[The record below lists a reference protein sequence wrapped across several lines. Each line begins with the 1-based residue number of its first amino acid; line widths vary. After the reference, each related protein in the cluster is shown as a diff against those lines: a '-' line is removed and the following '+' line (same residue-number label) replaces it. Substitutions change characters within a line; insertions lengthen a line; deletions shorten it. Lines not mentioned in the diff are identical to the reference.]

1 MNKLFRFI
9 ILIAIFQSCKES
21 EIADTVIL
29 SGVTKKNIS
38 ELHLKTNQKF
48 KLHSQPEIDYNL
60 KHSKKNFQDSLII
73 KEGYYDLILD
83 DRTILLYLKS
93 GDNLNLDINNSQINI
108 TGNGRN
114 KNEYLRN
121 RISLEKDLSSRNF
134 RNYYSTLNED
144 SFLKLADSIFN
155 LRTNLI
161 RDSRLKNSKLRFIEE
176 SFAKLDRAHKF
187 LNYPFTRLRFDKN
200 YIKSKKFPDTF
211 DNIDINDERLID
223 MPYYS
228 TLMFLKTINE
238 VMALDKQ
245 SFDSSIGY
253 LKFII
258 DDGLKVSNRRLKE
271 EIVYKTINWTIEET
285 DSLDKLFKIYKKF
298 TVDSI
303 KLNKITDKYLKL
315 KGLTKGSLAPNF
327 TIKNKKGELTTLKS
341 LKGNVVY
348 IDFWAT
354 WCKPCISEIE
364 PSKEL
369 QKKFTGKNI
378 KFVNICIEC
387 EHNSWVKMLSN
398 KNIQGIN
405 LLVSKGNENILKED
419 YFIQGLPRYVIIDK
433 EGKIFD
439 LSAKR
444 PSNPE
449 LQLELMNL
457 L

>member
-1 MNKLFRFI
+1 MNKLFSII
-9 ILIAIFQSCKES
+9 ILLVIFQSCKEN
-21 EIADTVIL
+21 EIADAVIL
-29 SGVTKKNIS
+29 SGVSKNNIT

-48 KLHSQPEIDYNL
+48 KLHSQPVIDFNL

-73 KEGYYDLILD
+73 NDGYYDLIVN

-114 KNEYLRN
+114 KNEYLQN

-134 RNYYSTLNED
+134 RSYYSTLNENR
-144 SFLKLADSIFN
+144 FLKLADSIFN
-155 LRTNLI
+155 LRINLI

-176 SFAKLDRAHKF
+176 SFAKLDRAHKL
-187 LNYPFTRLRFDKN
+187 LNYPFTRLRFDEN

-211 DNIDINDERLID
+211 DYIDINDDRLID
-223 MPYYS
+223 LPYYS

-238 VMALDKQ
+238 VEALDKQ
-245 SFDSSIGY
+245 SFDSSIDY
-253 LKFII
+253 LRFII
-258 DDGLKVSNRRLKE
+258 DDGLKVSNRKLQE

-285 DSLDKLFKIYKKF
+285 DSLDKLFKIYRKF

-303 KLNKITDKYLKL
+303 NLNKITDKYLNL
-315 KGLTKGSLAPNF
+315 KGLTKGSVAPNF
-327 TIKNKKGELTTLKS
+327 TIKNKNGESTSLKS

-354 WCKPCISEIE
+354 WCEPCISEIT

-369 QKKFTGKNI
+369 QKKFTGKDI
-378 KFVNICIEC
+378 KFVNICIES
-387 EHNSWVKMLSN
+387 EHNSWVKMVSN

-405 LLVSKGNENILKED
+405 LLVSKENENILKEA

-449 LQLELMNL
+449 LELDLMKL